1 MSRFKDLSIFSKV
14 KPETLK
20 WVLDYIKE
28 CPSCYAITERN
39 KYEFLKK
46 CIRCKRYRG
55 YKECV
60 EEVAPSL
67 YLNQEDDFEEMCLQE
82 ISEELAN
89 GFEEEEKEVAME
101 ADLEKVPLDLSFEEV
116 EYLKWCLEDLEDVE
130 EIPMFSDEE
139 VEYLQWCFE
148 V

>member
-1 MSRFKDLSIFSKV
+1 MQKISDLSIFSKI

-20 WVLDYIKE
+20 WWFDSIKE
-28 CPSCYAITERN
+28 CPGCYDITERD

-46 CIRCKRYRG
+46 CTLCNRIRG
-55 YKECV
+55 YKCV
-60 EEVAPSL
+60 VAPSL
-67 YLNQEDDFEEMCLQE
+67 YLMEEDLEEDLEEMCLQE
-82 ISEELAN
+82 MSEELAQ
-89 GFEEEEKEVAME
+89 FREDPMEDVEKI
-101 ADLEKVPLDLSFEEV
+101 LPNLSFEEI

-148 V
+148 VEDLIL